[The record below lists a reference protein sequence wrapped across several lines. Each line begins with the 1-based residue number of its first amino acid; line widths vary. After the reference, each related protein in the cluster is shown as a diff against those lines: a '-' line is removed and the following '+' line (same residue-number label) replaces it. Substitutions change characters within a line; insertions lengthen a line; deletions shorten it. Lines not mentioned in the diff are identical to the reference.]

1 MAAAAAQGTPAK
13 TGGGSGGKAPARSGG
28 GGGSR
33 GGGGHEW
40 SPSRSAAGRYSPWLI
55 VAIISIPTFM
65 EVLDTSITN
74 VALDHIA
81 GGLSVSNDQAT
92 WVLTSYLVANAIVI
106 PISGWLSDA
115 IGRKRYF
122 LISIALFTLASLL
135 CGLAPN
141 LSTLVLARIL
151 QGIGGGGLAP
161 VEQSILADTFPPE
174 KRGMAFAAFA
184 IVVVVGPVLG
194 PTLGGYIVEYSSW
207 HWVFLINVPVGI
219 AAWLLVETFVD
230 EPDQVQKDR
239 ADKFRN
245 GLRIDYVGVAL
256 VALGLGFLEIT
267 FDRGEREDWFSS
279 PLILGSGIIA
289 AVSLVSL
296 VIWELNHDDP
306 VVDLRLLKNRNFA
319 LTIGVMA
326 ITGMILF
333 GTTQLIPQML
343 QQVLGYS
350 ALDAGLALTAGG
362 VATLVMVPFA
372 GRLAGVV
379 DVRLLLLPALLVQAA
394 ALYNMANLN
403 AEISFADAA
412 MARFYQAMAL
422 PFLFVPI
429 NAIAYVGLKQT
440 QTAQASSLLNVARNL
455 GGTVGIASAQTM
467 LSNGLQR
474 HQSELV
480 ERLNPLDPN
489 YNDWLATAGRA
500 FAGQGDPSVLPSAI
514 LYQQVQR
521 QAAMLAFLDVF
532 RGLMVVVLV
541 VAPLVL
547 LMRANK
553 SGGGAPAGEM
563 H

>member
-1 MAAAAAQGTPAK
+1 MATAAAVPG
-13 TGGGSGGKAPARSGG
+13 
-28 GGGSR
+28 
-33 GGGGHEW
+33 W
-40 SPSRSAAGRYSPWLI
+40 SPSRSAAGNYSPWLI

-65 EVLDTSITN
+65 EVLDTSIAN

-81 GGLSVSNDQAT
+81 GGLSVSSDQAT

-122 LISIALFTLASLL
+122 LISIALFTLSSLM

-141 LSTLVLARIL
+141 LTTLVIARLL

-161 VEQSILADTFPPE
+161 VEQSILADTFPP
-174 KRGMAFAAFA
+174 KQRGMAFAAFA

-194 PTLGGYIVEYSSW
+194 PTLGGYIVEVASW

-219 AAWLLVETFVD
+219 AAWFAVEVFVD
-230 EPDQVQKDR
+230 EPAQVKKDR
-239 ADKFRN
+239 DHKFRN
-245 GLRIDYVGVAL
+245 GLHIDHIGVLL
-256 VALGLGFLEIT
+256 VVLGLGFLEIT
-267 FDRGEREDWFSS
+267 LDRGEREDWFAS
-279 PLILGSGIIA
+279 PLILVA
-289 AVSLVSL
+289 ATISVTSLITL
-296 VIWELNHDDP
+296 VFWELNHEDP
-306 VVDLRLLKNRNFA
+306 VVDLKLLKNRNFA
-319 LTIGVMA
+319 LTIGIMA

-350 ALDAGLALTAGG
+350 SLDAGLALTAGG
-362 VATLVMVPFA
+362 VATLVAVPFA
-372 GRLAGVV
+372 GRLSGVV
-379 DVRLLLLPALLVQAA
+379 DVRFLLFPALLVQAA
-394 ALYNMANLN
+394 ALWNMANLN
-403 AEISFADAA
+403 ADISFFDAA
-412 MARFYQAMAL
+412 TARLYQAVAL

-440 QTAQASSLLNVARNL
+440 QTAQASSLLNVSRNL
-455 GGTVGIASAQTM
+455 GGTIGIATAQTL

-480 ERLNPLDPN
+480 QTLNPLNPN
-489 YNDWLATAGRA
+489 YNDWLGKAAGA
-500 FAGQGDPSVLPSAI
+500 FGGVGDAVTTPLAVL
-514 LYQQVQR
+514 YGQVQR

-532 RGLMVVVLV
+532 RTLMVVVLV

-547 LMRANK
+547 FMRPGKPA
-553 SGGGAPAGEM
+553 GGGAGGM